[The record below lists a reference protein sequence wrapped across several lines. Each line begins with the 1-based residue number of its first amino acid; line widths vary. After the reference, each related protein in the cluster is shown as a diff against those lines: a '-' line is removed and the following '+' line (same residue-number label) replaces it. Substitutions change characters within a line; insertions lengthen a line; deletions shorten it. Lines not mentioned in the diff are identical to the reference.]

1 MEESFLDVDHEL
13 VKLQISILLLLFNA
27 LLTLIVLK
35 VTLRGQFHRAS
46 RLLLRYVLSRVE
58 ELVEF
63 QED

>member
-27 LLTLIVLK
+27 FLTLIVLK
-35 VTLRGQFHRAS
+35 VTLRGQFHRTS